1 MGLRRQGCTVFLAPQ
16 SRAGDRLRAALGLAL
31 ALLAG
36 PAAPARAADPV
47 VAIVL
52 PGGACEL
59 RQVPAQA
66 LAGVTAELERARQ
79 DAAGLAQ
86 RLAADA
92 AAARYAG
99 AREAVPA
106 FGAWAYDWVQSYI
119 TAYRIA
125 GRMVASA
132 AAVLRGDATGLADDV
147 VEQMSEPMRRAFEE
161 RVLARAAPPATLRR
175 DLDMAAT
182 MVEAGWNRAQDSAL
196 APLRAFPAAPAGS
209 VASLRVDPA
218 AAAGAAAVAL
228 RPPAGGAAGGR
239 AAGGAGEDSPGADPA
254 SLFFHSLRPI
264 AARVSAVMLRA
275 TEAGSLVAT
284 VGAVGYRFGGVPGL
298 AAGTV
303 GGVGA
308 YWGIDWA
315 FNRADAALNRGD
327 FEAQSLAVIA
337 RAEAAVAE
345 EAGRAVLA
353 ALDARVARLAV
364 RGGCPDTA
372 TGGATGGAA
381 P

>member
-1 MGLRRQGCTVFLAPQ
+1 MRLLRERCAPGAARPAVLAPRR
-16 SRAGDRLRAALGLAL
+16 RAGDRLRAALWLVL
-31 ALLAG
+31 ALLA
-36 PAAPARAADPV
+36 ALPARAADQV
-47 VAIVL
+47 VAVMV

-66 LAGVTAELERARQ
+66 LAALTAELELARQ

-86 RLAADA
+86 RLAEDA
-92 AAARYAG
+92 AAAHYAG

-132 AAVLRGDATGLADDV
+132 AAALRGDAAGLADGV
-147 VEQMSEPMRRAFEE
+147 VEQMAEPMRRAFVE
-161 RVLARAAPPATLRR
+161 RVLSRAAPAESLRR
-175 DLDMAAT
+175 DLEMAAT
-182 MVEAGWNRAQDSAL
+182 LVEAGWDRSLDAALARLRAHPLAAAEGA
-196 APLRAFPAAPAGS
+196 APLRLDQAASA
-209 VASLRVDPA
+209 R
-218 AAAGAAAVAL
+218 AAAVTL
-228 RPPAGGAAGGR
+228 RGTGGAP
-239 AAGGAGEDSPGADPA
+239 GAGTGGDAPGGDPA
-254 SLFFHSLRPI
+254 SLFFHSLRPV

-284 VGAVGYRFGGVPGL
+284 VGAVGYRFGGMPGL

-315 FNRADAALNRGD
+315 FNRADAALNRED
-327 FEAQSLAVIA
+327 FEAQSLGVIA

-345 EAGRAVLA
+345 EARREVLA

-364 RGGCPDTA
+364 RGGCP
-372 TGGATGGAA
+372 GAA